1 VRGIAAAR
9 SRADG
14 SGMSAIASGLSGM
27 QAASLQLDVAGN
39 DVANLSTAG
48 FTPALGGL
56 VEDMVAL
63 VQAPI
68 LYAANARVVSAADET
83 TASLLDA
90 LA

>member
-1 VRGIAAAR
+1 
-9 SRADG
+9 
-14 SGMSAIASGLSGM
+14 M
-27 QAASLQLDVAGN
+27 QAASLQLDVAAN
-39 DVANLSTAG
+39 DVANLATAG
-48 FTPALGGL
+48 FRPTLGGL

-68 LYAANARVVSAADET
+68 LYAANARVVGAADEA